1 MTHPTNPSDPDALGH
16 LSALLHETT
25 DAGRPRA
32 TDKRHSKGYRT
43 ARENLNDLIDEGS
56 LVEYG
61 QLAVAAQRDRR
72 DADTLRVDTATDGV
86 ITGTAMINAAI
97 VGEQQAHTA
106 VAIYDYSVLAGTQGF
121 FLHE

>member
-1 MTHPTNPSDPDALGH
+1 MRADPRRLTSVTAKDI
-16 LSALLHETT
+16 EQ
-25 DAGRPRA
+25 
-32 TDKRHSKGYRT
+32 

-86 ITGTAMINAAI
+86 ITGTATINAAV

-106 VAIYDYSVLAGTQGF
+106 VAYLQHSQCGSRIRRLFSPPC
-121 FLHE
+121 